1 MFRATYRIYSKSNIH
16 SSDRNI
22 WLWSHM
28 FSAGQVQCSL
38 FFFRALA
45 ENICLLMRAGR
56 ANQISSCKPKTIN
69 LKKIKYSEELRGTA
83 KSGGDSLSFLTPLKT
98 YCLCPETLS
107 LCLVVALILNDFYF
121 TCFKFTWTKT
131 SIWDTKFVLLSH
143 EDRSVHITHC
153 YLTSSSHKEDWLVQL

>member
-1 MFRATYRIYSKSNIH
+1 
-16 SSDRNI
+16 
-22 WLWSHM
+22 
-28 FSAGQVQCSL
+28 
-38 FFFRALA
+38 
-45 ENICLLMRAGR
+45 MRAGR

-121 TCFKFTWTKT
+121 T
-131 SIWDTKFVLLSH
+131 LLA
-143 EDRSVHITHC
+143 
-153 YLTSSSHKEDWLVQL
+153 SSSLERKRQFETLSLSFFLMRTEVSTLHII